1 MQRRSEFCKLILD
14 FISLYPVDKA
24 LDKAVFS
31 HVVKLVLLGRKIDT
45 IPTGTGKVQ
54 ADLMVSGFL

>member
-1 MQRRSEFCKLILD
+1 MLILD

-24 LDKAVFS
+24 LYKAAFS

-45 IPTGTGKVQ
+45 IPTGTGKVE